1 MIKKYC
7 LRYESKPLGVLLPS
21 MILLGLTACGGG
33 GGTPDQPSTIAST
46 STLVVASSSG
56 ANSSSNTNTS
66 SGGSV
71 SSVAVTEVSLR
82 GMVTFDRVKPT
93 VNGNGQIFLDY
104 ANAQI
109 KPARGV
115 TVELLDSLSV
125 VIASITTDQ
134 NGEYAF
140 TVAQNR
146 AVKVRVKAQ
155 LDASN
160 YSIAVKDNTQN
171 NALYVL
177 DGSLAGSGSAAQQTR
192 DLHASLGWNLVN
204 QSYSTERQSAPF
216 AILDSLFDSLAMV
229 LAADASIDLPPLDV
243 FWSVNNVAVGGG
255 FSEGN
260 IGSSLYST
268 GATAIYILG
277 HADNDTDE
285 FDNTVVQHEFGHYLE
300 DKLSRSESIGGV
312 HYLGAPVD
320 MRVAFGEGFG
330 NAFAA
335 MSSGEPTYLDTSGG
349 QQQSGFGFDIETNRF
364 GGGYYSEGAIHTV
377 LYDLFD
383 GGNEGGDNIN
393 LGFEPILAALRHN
406 DYMTFD
412 GYTSIYPFADVLK
425 KVVPESSA
433 QINELLIDQRIVG
446 TGMYGEGETAT
457 GSVSFSLPI
466 YQRLAPGGTVEAC
479 SNNNLQEYNGLEVR
493 RYILLEVPSGGNYTI
508 AAQRKNGIQPSDP
521 DFQMHREGTWAGAS
535 EGPAA
540 DSESWNKR
548 LEQGVYALNVYD
560 AFNTD
565 EDDSTGGLVCFN
577 VTLN

>member
-7 LRYESKPLGVLLPS
+7 LRYVSKPLNVLLPS
-21 MILLGLTACGGG
+21 VILLGLAACGGG
-33 GGTPDQPSTIAST
+33 GGSPAQPSTIAS
-46 STLVVASSSG
+46 SSALMSPRG
-56 ANSSSNTNTS
+56 SEATSSSNS
-66 SGGSV
+66 SV
-71 SSVAVTEVSLR
+71 SSVAQTQVSLQ

-93 VNGNGQIFLDY
+93 INRNGQIYLDY

-109 KPARGV
+109 KPVRGV
-115 TVELLDSLSV
+115 VIELLDSLNSV
-125 VIASITTDQ
+125 IDTTFTND

-140 TVAQNR
+140 TVSPNR

-155 LDASN
+155 LDAPN
-160 YSIAVKDNTQN
+160 YSISLKDNTQN

-177 DGSLAGSGSAAQQTR
+177 DGRLAGSGGEALQTR
-192 DLHASLGWNLVN
+192 DLHASLGWNLVS
-204 QSYSTERQSAPF
+204 QSYSAERQSAPF
-216 AILDSLFDSLAMV
+216 AILDSLYDSLNMV
-229 LAADASIDLPPLDV
+229 LAADASVDLPPLDV
-243 FWSVNNVAVGGG
+243 FWSVNNVAVGGS

-260 IGSSLYST
+260 IGSSIYST

-300 DKLSRSESIGGV
+300 DKLSRSESVGGI

-335 MSSGEPTYLDTSGG
+335 MSSGDPTYLDTSGG

-364 GGGYYSEGAIHTV
+364 GGGYYSEGAIHSV

-383 GGNEGGDNIN
+383 DGNENGDNIN
-393 LGFEPILAALRHN
+393 LGFTPILAALRHN
-406 DYMTFD
+406 DYITFD
-412 GYTSIYPFADVLK
+412 GYTSIYPFANVLK
-425 KVVPESSA
+425 KVVPESTA
-433 QINELLIDQRIVG
+433 QIDELLIDQRIVG

-457 GSVSFSLPI
+457 GSVPFSLPI

-493 RYILLEVPSGGNYTI
+493 RYILLEVPSAGNYTI
-508 AAQRKNGIQPSDP
+508 AAQRRSGIQPSDP

-540 DSESWNKR
+540 DSESWAKR
-548 LEQGVYALNVYD
+548 LEQGVYALDVYD

-565 EDDSTGGLVCFN
+565 ENDSTGGLVCFN

>member
-1 MIKKYC
+1 MIKKYY
-7 LRYESKPLGVLLPS
+7 LQYGFKPLGAFWS
-21 MILLGLTACGGG
+21 SIILVGLTACGGG
-33 GGTPDQPSTIAST
+33 GGSPAQPTIIAS
-46 STLVVASSSG
+46 STASLSS
-56 ANSSSNTNTS
+56 SSSNTSTS
-66 SGGSV
+66 SNASSV
-71 SSVAVTEVSLR
+71 SSTAVANVSLQ
-82 GMVTFDRVKPT
+82 GMVTYDLVKPT
-93 VNGNGQIFLDY
+93 ANNNGQIYLDY

-109 KPARGV
+109 TPARGV
-115 TVELLDSLSV
+115 TVELLDSLNNT
-125 VIASITTDQ
+125 IASTSTDN
-134 NGEYAF
+134 NGEYDF
-140 TVAQNR
+140 TVAPNR

-177 DGSLAGSGSAAQQTR
+177 DGSLAGSGSAAEQTR
-192 DLHASLGWNLVN
+192 NLHANLGWNIVS
-204 QSYSTERQSAPF
+204 QAYSSERQSAPF
-216 AILDSLFDSLAMV
+216 AILDALYDSLTMV
-229 LAADASIDLPPLDV
+229 IAADATANLPPLDV
-243 FWSVNNVAVGGG
+243 FWSVNNVALNGS

-268 GATAIYILG
+268 GASAIYILG
-277 HADNDTDE
+277 HANNDTDE

-335 MSSGEPTYLDTSGG
+335 MSSGEPLYLDTSGAG
-349 QQQSGFGFDIETNRF
+349 QQSGFGFNIETNRF
-364 GGGYYSEGAIHTV
+364 GGGYYSEGAIHSV

-383 GGNEGGDNIN
+383 DGSESGDNIN
-393 LGFEPILAALRHN
+393 LGFAPILAALRHD
-406 DYMTFD
+406 DYITFD
-412 GYTSIYPFADVLK
+412 GYTSIYAFANVLK
-425 KVVPESSA
+425 SIVPESES
-433 QINELLIDQRIVG
+433 QINELLMDQNIVG

-457 GSVSFSLPI
+457 GTVSFSLPI
-466 YQRLAPGGTVEAC
+466 YQRLAPGETIEAC

-493 RYILLEVPSGGNYTI
+493 RYVLLEVPSTGTYTI
-508 AAQRKNGIQPSDP
+508 RAQRKNGIQPSDP

-535 EGPAA
+535 EGSAV
-540 DSESWNKR
+540 DVENWTKR